1 MALQAKRIRLKADAG
16 KKTSEYIQDVF
27 TSSTPELWRGN
38 DVRFEV
44 GLFLKNVLITDISN
58 INSLTLE
65 VKTMAAL
72 AGAPVMTK
80 TVAAAAMDAS
90 LSAETWADSTKQ
102 HALVEFSSAE
112 TNVDLGNNSYV
123 DFWLVVSVV
132 TTAGKQITIQSTIL
146 RIAEDGAGSAG
157 AAPEFQD
164 NHFTKGETDARY
176 VQKHEDNAWTQ
187 FYNGRWYH
195 YIEST
200 ALWYPEVAVIK
211 DGIPILTL
219 GEGVSL

>member
-16 KKTSEYIQDVF
+16 KKTSEYMQDVF

-44 GLFLKNVLITDISN
+44 GLFLKNVLLVDISN
-58 INSLTLE
+58 IESLTLE
-65 VKTMAAL
+65 VKLTAARG
-72 AGAPVMTK
+72 GAPVMTK
-80 TVAAAAMDAS
+80 TIAAAALDPTLADA
-90 LSAETWADSTKQ
+90 TWTDQTKQ
-102 HALVEFSSAE
+102 HALVEFSAAE
-112 TNVDLGNNSYV
+112 TNVDLSGQNAA
-123 DFWLVVSVV
+123 DFWLVISVV

-176 VQKHEDNAWTQ
+176 VQIHADGAWKRR
-187 FYNGRWYH
+187 YDGRDYH
-195 YIEST
+195 YIAST
-200 ALWYPEVAVIK
+200 GLWYPEVAVVK
-211 DGIPILTL
+211 DGIPQLTL